1 MGEQRMKLFVTDL
14 DGTLVE
20 YNNITD
26 ENLEGINR
34 LNASGELLAVAT
46 GRAYNSCTFLK
57 EKYGVKVDYLIL
69 LNGGLIIDK
78 DGKVV
83 HHKEISYNTVKS
95 IITDVKSDDSVIS
108 VETGYTSYVVH
119 GRYKEDIDWNGL
131 EYENLENIK
140 DKNLSLISLYYP
152 ESDIEEVEK
161 ICRLINEKYSDEV
174 VAYRNT
180 CFIDVVPKGCS
191 KGEGV
196 NYVKERENIDT
207 KDTYAIGDSYNDIPM
222 FKESGH
228 SFTFENVED
237 GIKKEADYVV
247 SSVAEAIKNYCLK

>member
-1 MGEQRMKLFVTDL
+1 MKLFVTDL

-26 ENLEGINR
+26 ENLEGI
-34 LNASGELLAVAT
+34 
-46 GRAYNSCTFLK
+46 K
-57 EKYGVKVDYLIL
+57 KI
-69 LNGGLIIDK
+69 NGGLIIDK

-83 HHKEISYNTVKS
+83 HHKEISYNTVNS

-196 NYVKERENIDT
+196 NYVKEREIC
-207 KDTYAIGDSYNDIPM
+207 YRG
-222 FKESGH
+222 F
-228 SFTFENVED
+228 
-237 GIKKEADYVV
+237 
-247 SSVAEAIKNYCLK
+247 L

>member
-1 MGEQRMKLFVTDL
+1 MKLFVTDL

-20 YNNITD
+20 YNNMTD
-26 ENLEGINR
+26 ENLEGIKK
-34 LNASGELLAVAT
+34 LNISGELLAVAT
-46 GRAYNSCTFLK
+46 GRAYNSCAFLK
-57 EKYGVKVDYLIL
+57 DKYGIKADYLIL

-83 HHKEISYNTVKS
+83 HHKEISYNTVNS
-95 IITDVKSDDSVIS
+95 IINDIKSDDSVIS

-119 GRYKEDIDWNGL
+119 GRYKEDIDWDGL
-131 EYENLENIK
+131 EYEELENIK

-152 ESDIEEVEK
+152 KSDIEEVEK
-161 ICRLINEKYSDEV
+161 ICRFINEKYSDEI

-196 NYVKERENIDT
+196 SYVKERENIDT
-207 KDTYAIGDSYNDIPM
+207 KNTYAIGDSYNDIPM
-222 FKESGH
+222 LKESGH

-237 GIKKEADYVV
+237 GIKKEADCVV

>member
-1 MGEQRMKLFVTDL
+1 MKLFVTDL

-222 FKESGH
+222 FKEAGH
-228 SFTFENVED
+228 SFTFETSED
-237 GIKKEADYVV
+237 GVKKEVKYIVN
-247 SSVAEAIKNYCLK
+247 SVAEAIKKYCLK

>member
-1 MGEQRMKLFVTDL
+1 M
-14 DGTLVE
+14 
-20 YNNITD
+20 
-26 ENLEGINR
+26 
-34 LNASGELLAVAT
+34 
-46 GRAYNSCTFLK
+46 
-57 EKYGVKVDYLIL
+57 
-69 LNGGLIIDK
+69 
-78 DGKVV
+78 
-83 HHKEISYNTVKS
+83 
-95 IITDVKSDDSVIS
+95 
-108 VETGYTSYVVH
+108 ETGYTSYVVH

-161 ICRLINEKYSDEV
+161 ICRFINEKYSDEV

-180 CFIDVVPKGCS
+180 YFIDVVPKGCS

-228 SFTFENVED
+228 SFTFETSED
-237 GIKKEADYVV
+237 GVKKEVKYIIN
-247 SSVAEAIKNYCLK
+247 SVAEAIKKYCLK